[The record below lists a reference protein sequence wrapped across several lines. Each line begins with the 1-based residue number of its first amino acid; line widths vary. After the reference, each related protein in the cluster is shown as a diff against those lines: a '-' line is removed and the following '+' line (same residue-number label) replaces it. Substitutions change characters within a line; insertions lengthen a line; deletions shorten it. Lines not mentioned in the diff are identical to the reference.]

1 MKQTHTPYRSG
12 ISWLGS
18 TVFTCIKLPKLF
30 IKAVGESYLS
40 LLTYKLCPRFP
51 TTSVPDHPDTE
62 KVWQSNSANFYCLRC
77 CINVTSV
84 IPISIIYFK
93 IFLFHIQYCPYNHL
107 GLQAMFSIIAL
118 IWNTK
123 QSEPMIHGRSIIWKK
138 SKPRLWKLDQGTSV
152 MTSLT
157 AGQVY
162 TKNKDVYTVHKKV
175 MCTQNHGGRV
185 PR

>member
-40 LLTYKLCPRFP
+40 LLTHKLCPRFP
-51 TTSVPDHPDTE
+51 TTRTQRKYGNQIVQTFI
-62 KVWQSNSANFYCLRC
+62 VWGVALMSLALFQFLSFILKS
-77 CINVTSV
+77 
-84 IPISIIYFK
+84 
-93 IFLFHIQYCPYNHL
+93 FLFHIQYCPYNHL

-138 SKPRLWKLDQGTSV
+138 SKPRLWKLDQGISV
-152 MTSLT
+152 MTSRT
-157 AGQVY
+157 PG
-162 TKNKDVYTVHKKV
+162 
-175 MCTQNHGGRV
+175 
-185 PR
+185 